1 MAPRP
6 ERSIAEPFLRRP
18 VLTLVLS
25 LLILLA
31 GLFSLPGLQVENL
44 PPIAPGRVTVR
55 ASYPGAGP
63 EVVEQGV
70 TALLEKQLN
79 GLERLDTIRSTSSFS
94 GSTISLGFEGGN
106 PELNQINTQNETAV
120 VTRQLPPQVAR
131 FGLQVRRSSDD
142 LLMVLSFSSER
153 GTYSDT
159 FLTGWVDQ
167 VVRDRLRRVSGVSDV
182 SLFGGSSLAFRL
194 WLDPARLQE
203 HNLTIVDVRQAL
215 QAQNVLAALGQ
226 SGDAPAPPD
235 QLTTLPLRM
244 EGRLRSPEE
253 FGELVVA
260 RNDKGAV
267 VLLRD
272 LGRVSLGNESYD
284 TIATNL
290 AGDTSVALGVFQRD
304 GSNALTVRQELGRA
318 LEELSPRFPPGVQME
333 LIVDEA
339 QTVRTSIDRAVE
351 ALRDSVL
358 LVFGVLLLGLGNSR
372 LALIT
377 AAAVPISLIGSLSLL
392 RLSGG
397 SINTLSLFGM
407 VLASGLLVDDAI
419 VVSEDIGRR
428 IEQGTP
434 ALRAARQAMAELGGA
449 VIATSLVLVVVFLPV
464 LGLEGSLG
472 RLYAP
477 IAIAICGAIAI
488 STINAIS
495 FTPVA
500 ASRLLRPGQRE
511 PRWLARVTDV
521 TRWGLEALEAPY
533 GRLLERV
540 LRARRLVVVL
550 LLVGLLL
557 TGLAL
562 RARPTTFIPQ
572 EDNGQLRGVLILPD
586 GTALAR
592 TQEVLEQ
599 VRRIAGKEP
608 LIASANFYAGRSFG
622 DSSPNKGQIF
632 LRLRPVEERPG
643 PQQSSR
649 AVAERLNDTL
659 RRGVRGGVVQLS
671 EAPSVRGFSSEGGL
685 ELELLDTSAG
695 QLSLEAFEAEARD
708 FLAEAQELR
717 LRGRPAFE
725 RVSTRFTTAAPQ
737 LRLIPDRLR
746 MASLGVDLAT
756 VVDTLGAS
764 FGSDYVNDS
773 FESDQVRRVIVQLD
787 GRSRRDAD
795 DVLALPVRSRDGR
808 LVPLAQLVRIEQSSG
823 PASINHTRLVRSI
836 SLRALPASGVSS
848 GEAMALLEQL
858 HRQRDNPVIA
868 LEWAGLARE
877 EAKAGGGNLRIFAMG
892 LLVMALVL
900 AALYEN
906 LLDPLIILVTVPL
919 ALLGAVLGL
928 AIRGLPLDVYGQMG
942 LLVLASLAA
951 KNGIL
956 IVEFAN
962 QRLKAGLP
970 LDEAIHGAA
979 VARLRPILLTV
990 ISSLAGCVPLLFP
1003 SGSGA
1008 ASRASIG
1015 TVVFSG
1021 QLVATLLSL
1030 LVVPSVYRI
1039 IKGWELGL
1047 VGRLPVLATSPEE
1060 PEGSLEGPPEA

>member
-1 MAPRP
+1 MEPRP

-18 VLTLVLS
+18 VLTLVIS

-31 GLFSLPGLQVENL
+31 GLYSLPNLQVENL
-44 PPIAPGRVTVR
+44 PPIAPSRVTVR

-94 GSTISLGFEGGN
+94 GSTITLAFEGGD
-106 PELNQINTQNETAV
+106 PELNQINTQNEATV

-131 FGLQVRRSSDD
+131 FGVQVRRSSDD
-142 LLMVLSFSSER
+142 LLLVLSFSAER
-153 GTYSDT
+153 GLYSDT

-182 SLFGGSSLAFRL
+182 TLFGGSSLAFRL
-194 WLDPARLQE
+194 WLDPARLEE

-226 SGDAPAPPD
+226 SGDAPAPAD

-244 EGRLRSPEE
+244 EGRLRTPEE
-253 FGELVVA
+253 FGDLVVA
-260 RNDKGAV
+260 RSDDGGV
-267 VLLRD
+267 ILLRD
-272 LGRVSLGNESYD
+272 LGRVSLGKESYE

-290 AGDTSVALGVFQRD
+290 SGDSAIALGVFQRD
-304 GSNALTVRQELGRA
+304 GSNALEVRQA
-318 LEELSPRFPPGVQME
+318 LTEALKDLEPRFPPGVAME
-333 LIVDEA
+333 VIVDEA
-339 QTVRTSIDRAVE
+339 RTVRTSIDRAVE
-351 ALRDSVL
+351 SLRDAVL
-358 LVFGVLLLGLGNSR
+358 LVFAVLLLGLGNSR
-372 LALIT
+372 LALIS
-377 AAAVPISLIGSLSLL
+377 AAVVPISLIGSLTLL

-434 ALRAARQAMAELGGA
+434 ALRAAREAMAELGGA

-477 IAIAICGAIAI
+477 IAIAICGAIAL
-488 STINAIS
+488 STLNAIS
-495 FTPVA
+495 LTPVA
-500 ASRLLRPGQRE
+500 SSWLLRPGQRE
-511 PRWLARVTDV
+511 PAWLERVTDV
-521 TRWGLEALEAPY
+521 SRRALEGLEEPY
-533 GRLLERV
+533 GRFLDRV
-540 LRARRLVVVL
+540 LRHRRLMLVL
-550 LLVGLLL
+550 LLTGLLL

-562 RARPTTFIPQ
+562 RARPTSFIPQ
-572 EDNGQLRGVLILPD
+572 EDNGQLRGVVILPD
-586 GTALAR
+586 GMALAR

-599 VRRIAGKEP
+599 VSRIARSEP
-608 LIASANFYAGRSFG
+608 LVASANFYAGRSFG
-622 DSSPNKGQIF
+622 DSSPNKGQMF
-632 LRLRPVEERPG
+632 VRLKPVEQRTRPE
-643 PQQSSR
+643 QSSA
-649 AVAERLNDTL
+649 AVAERLNAKL
-659 RRGVRGGVVQLS
+659 RSGVRGAVVQLS
-671 EAPSVRGFSSEGGL
+671 EAPSVRGFSSEGGI
-685 ELELLDTSAG
+685 ELELLDNSSG
-695 QLSLEAFEAEARD
+695 QLSLEAFEAQARE
-708 FLAEAQELR
+708 FLAEAQELQ
-717 LRGRPAFE
+717 LNGRPAFD
-725 RVSTRFTTAAPQ
+725 RVSTRFTTSAPQ

-746 MASLGVDLAT
+746 LASLGVSLSDL
-756 VVDTLGAS
+756 VDTLGAS

-787 GRSRRDAD
+787 GRSRRDAE
-795 DVLALPVRSRDGR
+795 DVLALPVRSREGR
-808 LVPLAQLVRIEQSSG
+808 LIPLSQVVRIEQGSG
-823 PASINHTRLVRSI
+823 PTVINHSGLVRSI
-836 SLRALPASGVSS
+836 SLRALPAPGVST
-848 GEAMALLEQL
+848 GQAMALLQQL
-858 HRQRDNPVIA
+858 HTERSNAAIG

-877 EAKAGGGNLRIFAMG
+877 EAKAGGGNLRVFALG

-900 AALYEN
+900 AGLYEN

-919 ALLGAVLGL
+919 AMLGAVVGL
-928 AIRGLPLDVYGQMG
+928 ALRGLALDVYGQMG

-962 QRLKAGLP
+962 QRLEQGMTLSR
-970 LDEAIHGAA
+970 AIHGAA
-979 VARLRPILLTV
+979 VARLRPILLTA
-990 ISSLAGCVPLLFP
+990 ISSLAGFLPLLFA

-1008 ASRASIG
+1008 VSRTSIG

-1021 QLVATLLSL
+1021 LLVATVLSL
-1030 LVVPSVYRI
+1030 FVVPALYSL

-1047 VGRLPVLATSPEE
+1047 VGRLPVRPMEPAE
-1060 PEGSLEGPPEA
+1060 PEG